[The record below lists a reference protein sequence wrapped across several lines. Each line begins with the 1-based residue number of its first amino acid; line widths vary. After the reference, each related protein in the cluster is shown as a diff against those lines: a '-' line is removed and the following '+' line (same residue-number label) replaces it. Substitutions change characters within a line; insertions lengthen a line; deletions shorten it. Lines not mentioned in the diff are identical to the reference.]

1 MESNER
7 RCRVSCSRYF
17 TCFVAVMLSVS
28 FLVSAQEVPYGVE
41 NRQKLDAILKE
52 AKVHLASNADDAGW
66 LKTAGIA
73 SHQLAWLKVDS
84 ASEDAVQYLK
94 RASSMRPADTEL
106 LAYLGSSHAMLA
118 RDSSLTVNK
127 ISNTNKGLAL
137 LDRAVR
143 REPDNL
149 TVRIIRGSVAYELP
163 PMFSR
168 EKTAQDDYLFVL
180 KAAKAGARVTPER
193 LSEIYFKL
201 GQLAAKRK
209 QIDVADKFYAKAR
222 SVAPRSAWAEKARKA
237 SR

>member
-1 MESNER
+1 MNH
-7 RCRVSCSRYF
+7 SRHF
-17 TCFVAVMLSVS
+17 TCVAVFLLSAA
-28 FLVSAQEVPYGVE
+28 FLASAQEIPYGVE
-41 NRQKLDAILKE
+41 NRHKLNAILSVSE
-52 AKVHLASNADDAGW
+52 AHLASQSNHPGW
-66 LKTAGIA
+66 LKAAGIA
-73 SHQLAWLKVDS
+73 SHQLAWLNVDS

-94 RASSMRPADTEL
+94 RASSMSPADTEL

-149 TVRIIRGSVAYELP
+149 TIRIIRGSVAYELP

-168 EKTAQDDYLFVL
+168 EKTAQDDYLFVV
-180 KAAKAGARVTPER
+180 KAARAGARVSPER
-193 LSEIYFKL
+193 LSEIYYKL

-209 QIDVADKFYAKAR
+209 QMDVANKFYAKAW
-222 SVAPRSAWAEKARKA
+222 SVAPGSAWAAKARKT

>member
-1 MESNER
+1 MGF
-7 RCRVSCSRYF
+7 SRYF
-17 TCFVAVMLSVS
+17 TCFAAALLSVS
-28 FLVSAQEVPYGVE
+28 FLVSAQEIPYGVQ
-41 NRQKLDAILKE
+41 NRQKLDAIVKE
-52 AKVHLASNADDAGW
+52 AKAHLASTADHAGW
-66 LKTAGIA
+66 LKAAGIA
-73 SHQLAWLKVDS
+73 SHQLALLKVDS

-94 RASSMRPADTEL
+94 RASSMSPADTEL

-149 TVRIIRGSVAYELP
+149 SIRIIRGSVAYELP
-163 PMFSR
+163 LMFSR
-168 EKTAQDDYLFVL
+168 EKTAQDDFLFVL
-180 KAAKAGARVTPER
+180 KAVKAGANVAPLR

-209 QIDVADKFYAKAR
+209 QMDVADKFYAKAR
-222 SVAPRSAWAEKARKA
+222 SIAPGSAWAEKARKA

>member
-1 MESNER
+1 MGH
-7 RCRVSCSRYF
+7 SRYPV
-17 TCFVAVMLSVS
+17 CLAVVMFLSS
-28 FLVSAQEVPYGVE
+28 FLASAQEIPYGVV
-41 NRQKLDAILKE
+41 NRQKLDAILRD
-52 AKVHLASNADDAGW
+52 AKTQLASKADHAEW
-66 LKTAGIA
+66 LKAAGIA

-84 ASEDAVQYLK
+84 ASEDAVKYLK
-94 RASSMRPADTEL
+94 RASSMSPADAEL

-149 TVRIIRGSVAYELP
+149 TIRIIRGSVAYELP

-180 KAAKAGARVTPER
+180 KAARTGARVTPER
-193 LSEIYFKL
+193 LSETYFKL

-209 QIDVADKFYAKAR
+209 QMDVADKFYAKAW
-222 SVAPRSAWAEKARKA
+222 SVAPRSAWAAKARKA
-237 SR
+237 KR